1 MSETNEWIELSRDC
15 EAAMVPAGNTV
26 LLPKGTK
33 AVITQSLGGSFT
45 LHVPEFG
52 GLMRIS
58 NRDADAVGQEA
69 AAEPVAADGDLE
81 AMVRAQLK
89 TCYDP
94 EIPVNIVDLGLV
106 YDVQIHAG
114 EGDLHRVD
122 VKMTLTAQGCG
133 MGPNIAADAQ
143 YKIESLPDIESA
155 NVEIVW
161 TPAWNPNM
169 ISPEGRAKLGMD

>member
-1 MSETNEWIELSRDC
+1 
-15 EAAMVPAGNTV
+15 
-26 LLPKGTK
+26 
-33 AVITQSLGGSFT
+33 
-45 LHVPEFG
+45 
-52 GLMRIS
+52 MRVS
-58 NRDADAVGQEA
+58 NRDADAVGQEPA
-69 AAEPVAADGDLE
+69 PTPEAEGGAGDDLE
-81 AMVRAQLK
+81 SLVWAQLK

-106 YDVQIHAG
+106 YDMQLLPADDG
-114 EGDLHRVD
+114 KKRAE

-143 YKIESLPDIESA
+143 YKIETLPDIDSA

-161 TPAWNPNM
+161 TPIWNPNM